1 MSTAHSR
8 VAPRVSI
15 VIPCKNEGANM
26 KMTVDSILE
35 SLPEK
40 LAEIIVVDD
49 DSADDCC
56 KFLHSGRSYRQI
68 KLISTTGVGAARARN
83 LGAAAASGEFLIF
96 CDAHITVPEGWVET
110 LINNF
115 SLLEAGAVAPA
126 IGSLAEPAKTGY
138 GLTWNSQLEAIWL
151 PPPRDFKPS
160 PVPFLPG
167 GCLAVRADAFNE
179 VGGFDNGFQVW
190 GYEDTELSLKLW
202 LFGFSQYIVPVVK
215 ILHIFRQ
222 IHPYH
227 VNMNHVHYNMLRMAY
242 SHFKEERIERVLDL
256 FNKSNWQKK
265 RLTNR
270 VIGDGAMEQRQSYFA
285 RRVHDDDWFMNKFII
300 CF

>member
-1 MSTAHSR
+1 
-8 VAPRVSI
+8 
-15 VIPCKNEGANM
+15 
-26 KMTVDSILE
+26 MTVDSILE
-35 SLPEK
+35 SLTED

-49 DSADDCC
+49 DSSDDCC
-56 KFLHSGRSYRQI
+56 RFLHSDRSYRQI

-83 LGAAAASGEFLIF
+83 LGAAAANGEFFIF
-96 CDAHITVPEGWVET
+96 CDAHITVTEGWVEA
-110 LINNF
+110 LINGF
-115 SLLEAGAVAPA
+115 TLAWAGSVAPA
-126 IGSLAEPAKTGY
+126 IGSLAEPSKTGY
-138 GLTWNSQLEAIWL
+138 GLTWNSRLEATWL

-202 LFGFSQYIVPVVK
+202 LFGFNLYIIPGVK
-215 ILHIFRQ
+215 ILHIFRES
-222 IHPYH
+222 HPYQ
-227 VNMNHVHYNMLRMAY
+227 VDLQHVHYNMLRLAY
-242 SHFKEERIERVLDL
+242 SHFKEERIEQVLEL
-256 FNKSNWQKK
+256 FNKSDWQKK

-270 VIGDGAMEQRQSYFA
+270 VINGGALEQRQSYFA
-285 RRVHDDDWFMNKFII
+285 RRAYDDDWFMNRFNI